1 MKLKSTRIFN
11 LQKEKKKKKPKK
23 KYVKQNAKV
32 KKIQTIIRDDQFY
45 VNLDL

>member
-11 LQKEKKKKKPKK
+11 LQKKNKKKPKK